1 MKAVVLAAGQ
11 GTRMRPLSESVPK
24 PMLPVA
30 DRPLVAHTVD
40 AAIDAGAEEIVL
52 VIGYEG
58 ETVRDYFGPEYRGV
72 PVSYALQEEQAGT
85 ADAVNA
91 ARDHLE
97 GPFAVLNGDNL
108 YDRAA
113 IDRLFDACPAV
124 CAIEVAKPSNYGVLS
139 TDGSGEGCV
148 TGITEKPDDPPTNLA
163 NAGAYAFPAAAREWL
178 DVPASERG
186 EHEITD
192 VVARVIDEYETTPIT
207 LERWLDVG
215 RPWELLEANEWK
227 LADLDRRIDGDV
239 SEDATIEGAVIVETG
254 ATVEPGVVIEGPA
267 LIREGASVGPNAY
280 VRGATLVGPD
290 AEIGHAVELKNSV
303 VSRGT
308 SVSHLS
314 YVGDSVLGRNV
325 NVGAGTNVANL
336 RHDDA
341 DIRVTVKGERVS
353 TGRRKFGVVAGDGV
367 KTGINTSLTPGLKLE
382 SGATTVPG
390 ETVERDR

>member
-40 AAIDAGAEEIVL
+40 TAVDAGADEIVL

-58 ETVRDYFGPEYRGV
+58 ETVRNYFGAEHRGV
-72 PVSYALQEEQAGT
+72 PVSYAVQEEQAGT

-91 ARDHLE
+91 ARDHIE

-108 YDRAA
+108 YDQAA
-113 IDRLFDACPAV
+113 IGRLFDACPAV
-124 CAIEVAKPSNYGVLS
+124 CAIEVDEPSNYGVLS
-139 TDGSGEGCV
+139 TDGEDGL
-148 TGITEKPDDPPTNLA
+148 ITEIVEKPADPPTNLA
-163 NAGAYAFPAAAREWL
+163 NAGAYAFPAEAREWL
-178 DVPASERG
+178 TVPASERG

-192 VVARVIDEYETTPIT
+192 VVARVIDEYDVTPIT

-227 LADLDRRIDGDV
+227 LGEVERRIDGDV
-239 SEDATIEGAVIVETG
+239 SEDARLEGMVVVEDG
-254 ATVEPGVVIEGPA
+254 ATIEPGVVIEGPA
-267 LIREGASVGPNAY
+267 LIGAGAEVGPNAY
-280 VRGATLVGPD
+280 IRGATLVGPD
-290 AEIGHAVELKNSV
+290 AEIGHSVEIKNSV

-314 YVGDSVLGRNV
+314 YVGDSVLGRDV
-325 NVGAGTNVANL
+325 NFGAGTNVANL

-341 DIRVTVKGERVS
+341 AIEFTVKGDRVS
-353 TGRRKFGVVAGDGV
+353 TGRRKFGVVAGDEV
-367 KTGINTSLTPGLKLE
+367 KTGINTSLYPGLKLE
-382 SGATTVPG
+382 GGATTLPG
-390 ETVERDR
+390 ETVDRDR